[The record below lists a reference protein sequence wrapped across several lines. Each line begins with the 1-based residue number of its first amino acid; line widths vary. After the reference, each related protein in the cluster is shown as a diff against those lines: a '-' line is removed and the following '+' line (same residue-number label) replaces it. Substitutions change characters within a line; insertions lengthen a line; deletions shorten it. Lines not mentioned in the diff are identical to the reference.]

1 MSASKKDSIAKDA
14 GWQADIDPCCN
25 LIGSNSEAYLFY
37 SAFEDATKQVDG
49 LKGKKIWCNPTWQLG
64 AKYVKT
70 IESAADED
78 PETKCVFVIADKK
91 GTKKSN
97 EWIKAF
103 KQSNKWGLLRFY
115 SKSSRVFTEP
125 SVRSG
130 CSIGRRS
137 SVPSLEN
144 IIVCQLREPGSKTR
158 LTFKQQLE
166 DVYGKAK
173 KADHRGIKPKR
184 EGDRHKERRPEDRHK
199 RITCEIC
206 QKPVQKRLAKE
217 RSHARCINRQQQN
230 H

>member
-49 LKGKKIWCNPTWQLG
+49 LKGKKIWCNPTWKLA

-78 PETKCVFVIADKK
+78 SETKCVFVIADKK
-91 GTKKSN
+91 GTTKSN
-97 EWIKAF
+97 EWIKEF

-115 SKSSRVFTEP
+115 AKSSRVFTEP
-125 SVRSG
+125 SVKSG

-144 IIVCQLREPGSKTR
+144 IIVCQLREPGSKAR

-173 KADHRGIKPKR
+173 KADHYGIKPKR
-184 EGDRHKERRPEDRHK
+184 EGDRHKKPRLGNRHK
-199 RITCEIC
+199 IVSCKIC
-206 QKPVQKRLAKE
+206 GEAVQRRLTKE
-217 RSHARCINRQQQN
+217 GAHKKCLKTKQS
-230 H
+230 